1 MKQFLIAI
9 FIVFVTLVVYA
20 GSKNVYERFRFPL
33 LIPIAVSTGTIIVL
47 LLLVDLPYE
56 TYMIGGKWINAFLGP
71 AVVAL
76 AYPLYEHRDILKRL
90 AIPIGMGSTV
100 GAVIGIVSGVYMT
113 QWLGYGE
120 MIVYSIAPK
129 SVTAA
134 VAMDVSESL
143 GGVAPLAAVFVMIAG
158 IGGPILSDYIFKL
171 FNINDSV
178 GRGVGLGSAS
188 HAIGTTKALESSM
201 LEGSIST
208 VAMIISAVVVSIIMP
223 FIMLIF

>member
-120 MIVYSIAPK
+120 MI
-129 SVTAA
+129 
-134 VAMDVSESL
+134 
-143 GGVAPLAAVFVMIAG
+143 
-158 IGGPILSDYIFKL
+158 
-171 FNINDSV
+171 
-178 GRGVGLGSAS
+178 
-188 HAIGTTKALESSM
+188 
-201 LEGSIST
+201 
-208 VAMIISAVVVSIIMP
+208 
-223 FIMLIF
+223 